1 MSNARKPATPKSQAP
16 AKGKQKLTKR
26 PGRSGRRRATS
37 NTVKVPFVYLLQ
49 QAVAATSPAALLFNP
64 SVVPTLTQIAAVYQ
78 NFRYMRLHI
87 YILPIAAA
95 VATTE
100 DYSHSIGF
108 SSDVSAGIAGI
119 TSQVQ
124 VSQCMPSGTQV
135 TTGNATNAP
144 GVTLPSAHIKLGR
157 SHLLSNVS
165 LKWFKC
171 TGDADTNAWENF
183 QFQLIF
189 YNPAGS
195 TTTYQLLLSGL
206 CEFASPIPSQLT
218 LSTLKF
224 VQSDLYRDAILKA
237 EQCHQLDTLLDT
249 LNTTGGDLVQEWSAD
264 SRGNKEHRVI
274 KGDKYAKYNLPVTET
289 KTLYPPAVDDYNCVG
304 ISICACKLCNKER
317 IRKAAVLAT
326 KTESSEPRDQ
336 HYKTDKIHDKEVLEK
351 GFSS

>member
-1 MSNARKPATPKSQAP
+1 MSNTRKPVTPK
-16 AKGKQKLTKR
+16 AKKLTKR

-49 QAVAATSPAALLFNP
+49 QAVAANSPASLLFNP
-64 SVVPTLTQIAAVYQ
+64 SVVPTLTQISAVYQ
-78 NFRYMRLHI
+78 NFRYLRLHI
-87 YILPIAAA
+87 YILPIATN
-95 VATTE
+95 VATAE

-119 TSQVQ
+119 TSQTQ
-124 VSQCMPSGTQV
+124 VTQCMPSGTQV
-135 TTGNATNAP
+135 TTGAAATAP

-189 YNPAGS
+189 YNSSGS
-195 TTTYQLLLSGL
+195 QTTYQLLLSGL

-224 VQSDLYRDAILKA
+224 VQTDLYRDALVKA
-237 EQCHQLDTLLDT
+237 NQCHQLNTLLDT
-249 LNTTGGDLVQEWSAD
+249 LNSTGGDLVIESD
-264 SRGNKEHRVI
+264 STDYVVGEDGNPV
-274 KGDKYAKYNLPVTET
+274 VTET
-289 KTLYPPAVDDYNCVG
+289 MKLIPPADDDFNCAGV
-304 ISICACKLCNKER
+304 SVCVCQLCNKER
-317 IRKAAVLAT
+317 IRKAAILSNKSKSGDERRRRLGSKPVNSMA
-326 KTESSEPRDQ
+326 
-336 HYKTDKIHDKEVLEK
+336 YKTDKQHDREVQENELR
-351 GFSS
+351 GL

>member
-1 MSNARKPATPKSQAP
+1 MSNTRKPVTPKAQAP
-16 AKGKQKLTKR
+16 PKGSKKLTKR

-49 QAVAATSPAALLFNP
+49 QAVAANSPASLLFNP

-78 NFRYMRLHI
+78 NFRYLRVHI
-87 YILPIAAA
+87 YILPIATN
-95 VATTE
+95 VATAE

-119 TSQVQ
+119 TTQTQ

-135 TTGNATNAP
+135 TTGAAATAP
-144 GVTLPSAHIKLGR
+144 GVTLPSAHIKLSR

-189 YNPAGS
+189 YNSSGS
-195 TTTYQLLLSGL
+195 QTTYQLLLSGL

-224 VQSDLYRDAILKA
+224 VQTDLYRDALVKA

-249 LNTTGGDLVQEWSAD
+249 LNSTGGDMVQGSD
-264 SRGNKEHRVI
+264 PV
-274 KGDKYAKYNLPVTET
+274 VTET
-289 KTLYPPAVDDYNCVG
+289 KRLYPNADGDTNCIG
-304 ISICACKLCNKER
+304 ISICVCRLCNKER
-317 IRKAAVLAT
+317 IRKDAILFNRGTSGDMGRRRKSKVVNSTA
-326 KTESSEPRDQ
+326 S
-336 HYKTDKIHDKEVLEK
+336 KTDRMHDQEVHENELR
-351 GFSS
+351 GL